1 MLQGNSPTKEPKKRV
16 KGCLKTDKKTKETH
30 SWNSMLMDAAEAL
43 AIVPNAVVER
53 TMEVPSLE
61 GLDTESSARSTIL
74 I

>member
-1 MLQGNSPTKEPKKRV
+1 MLTNV
-16 KGCLKTDKKTKETH
+16 
-30 SWNSMLMDAAEAL
+30 AEAW

-61 GLDTESSARSTIL
+61 GLETEVNARSTIL

>member
-1 MLQGNSPTKEPKKRV
+1 
-16 KGCLKTDKKTKETH
+16 
-30 SWNSMLMDAAEAL
+30 MLMDAAEAW